1 MINKQIIELILN
13 KYPEAR
19 DNKALLYTLY
29 LKYTQC
35 VKGKKNLKIFY
46 EIFNTVN
53 FESAGR
59 YSRLIQQ
66 RNPSLRG
73 KFYRKRKE
81 REEFI
86 KDNYHIIEKYL

>member
-1 MINKQIIELILN
+1 MISKQIVQFILN

-29 LKYTQC
+29 LKYSDC
-35 VKGKKNLKIFY
+35 VKGKKNLKIIY
-46 EIFNTVN
+46 EIFNSVN
-53 FESAGR
+53 FESVGR
-59 YSRLIQQ
+59 YSRLIKQ
-66 RNPSLRG
+66 RNHKLRG

-81 REEFI
+81 REQFI